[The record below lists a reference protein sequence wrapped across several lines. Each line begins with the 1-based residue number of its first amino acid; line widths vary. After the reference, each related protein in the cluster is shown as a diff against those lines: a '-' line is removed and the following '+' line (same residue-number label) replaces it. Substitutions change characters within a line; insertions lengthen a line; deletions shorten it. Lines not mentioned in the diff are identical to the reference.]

1 MTTQGGN
8 QIVVEIPGKSREDLV
23 ETVKRQAQLRFRLVA
38 CSDFS
43 PCGSDAQTPQN
54 PLTPGAEPT
63 AELPVAPQ
71 SNNRPPVGFDRSADP
86 TGEPTD
92 KPKQDQT
99 PSGDASPSE
108 PAPSESAPVD
118 DVPGVDD
125 EGFTAPVDE
134 ELAWSQSPDPAEV
147 AAFDKFA
154 CADDGTLQNAD
165 GTEATVAAD
174 APVTIPA
181 VDDPSKPLVACEPA
195 ENNPGT
201 DNDRPAAKYLLS
213 RSVINGTDLDSASA
227 GVPQNEVSWVV
238 NLEVGG
244 DGQDSFTAIS
254 RALVGSERQ
263 FAIVLDGQVISAP
276 TMDGLITNGQAQIS
290 GNFNETSANN
300 LATSL
305 KFGALP
311 ISFDDGSTQVQT
323 IGPSLAG
330 NQLAAGIT
338 AGLIGLALVMLY
350 CLVYY
355 RGLGLVV
362 IASLLVAAGVTYAMV
377 LLLGEAA
384 NFTLTLPGIAGLI
397 VAVGITADSFIV
409 YFERIRDEMR
419 DGKSMR
425 VAVESGWKRARNTCL
440 AADTVSLLAAVVLFI
455 FAVGVVKGFAFALG
469 LSHTDRPGRLLLLHQ
484 AVGVGAGALQVLQP
498 GSPAVRP
505 GRRRPGRRVDQPRHR
520 GREGLMGK
528 FAVLGNELY
537 SGKRSIDFVGRRWL
551 WYGMSAVILLI
562 AIGGWTIK
570 GLNFGIEF
578 TGGSQYTVTLPADQ
592 VNQDT
597 ADELR
602 EAVAD
607 TGIENA
613 SAPIVTTQGD
623 EAIVVQTEP
632 LSNAESDE
640 VVTAIAETTGADPV
654 DDLSRDEIGPSWGEE
669 VAERSAIGLGVFLIL
684 VVLFIWAYFREWKM
698 SVAALVA
705 LGARRGDHHRRLRAL
720 RVPGHA
726 RERHR
731 PAHDPRLLALR
742 HGRGVRQ
749 GAREHQGPARHALDV
764 RPGGE
769 PRGQPDPGPV
779 DQHLDRGADP
789 GGRDPVG
796 ELGAARCE
804 LAEGPVAGAVRRY
817 GGRCLLVDLH
827 RHPDRGAPEAERDR
841 GAAGGAAREGAGEVA
856 RGRPLRAVP
865 VFTEDMPAEE
875 DADEADEV
883 LEEDAPVSGS
893 SPSRQPKPGAPGR
906 GRTAPAARRPVQES
920 RSSGRQQPS
929 RQSKSKR
936 QK

>member
-1 MTTQGGN
+1 MASKQLRPGRTLVVFFLVVAFAYALVAINGTWKPELGLDLQGGTSIRLVANGDPSEGSLDEARKIIDQRVNGTGVAEAEVTTQGGN

-92 KPKQDQT
+92 KPKQEQT

-469 LSHTDRPGRLLLLHQ
+469 LSTLIDLVVFFFFTKPLVSVLARYKFFNRGHRLSGLD
-484 AVGVGAGALQVLQP
+484 AGALGVE
-498 GSPAVRP
+498 SIN
-505 GRRRPGRRVDQPRHR
+505 
-520 GREGLMGK
+520 
-528 FAVLGNELY
+528 LG
-537 SGKRSIDFVGRRWL
+537 
-551 WYGMSAVILLI
+551 
-562 AIGGWTIK
+562 
-570 GLNFGIEF
+570 
-578 TGGSQYTVTLPADQ
+578 
-592 VNQDT
+592 T
-597 ADELR
+597 A
-602 EAVAD
+602 
-607 TGIENA
+607 
-613 SAPIVTTQGD
+613 
-623 EAIVVQTEP
+623 
-632 LSNAESDE
+632 
-640 VVTAIAETTGADPV
+640 
-654 DDLSRDEIGPSWGEE
+654 
-669 VAERSAIGLGVFLIL
+669 
-684 VVLFIWAYFREWKM
+684 
-698 SVAALVA
+698 
-705 LGARRGDHHRRLRAL
+705 
-720 RVPGHA
+720 
-726 RERHR
+726 
-731 PAHDPRLLALR
+731 
-742 HGRGVRQ
+742 
-749 GAREHQGPARHALDV
+749 
-764 RPGGE
+764 
-769 PRGQPDPGPV
+769 
-779 DQHLDRGADP
+779 
-789 GGRDPVG
+789 GGR
-796 ELGAARCE
+796 A
-804 LAEGPVAGAVRRY
+804 
-817 GGRCLLVDLH
+817 
-827 RHPDRGAPEAERDR
+827 
-841 GAAGGAAREGAGEVA
+841 
-856 RGRPLRAVP
+856 
-865 VFTEDMPAEE
+865 
-875 DADEADEV
+875 
-883 LEEDAPVSGS
+883 
-893 SPSRQPKPGAPGR
+893 
-906 GRTAPAARRPVQES
+906 
-920 RSSGRQQPS
+920 
-929 RQSKSKR
+929 
-936 QK
+936 